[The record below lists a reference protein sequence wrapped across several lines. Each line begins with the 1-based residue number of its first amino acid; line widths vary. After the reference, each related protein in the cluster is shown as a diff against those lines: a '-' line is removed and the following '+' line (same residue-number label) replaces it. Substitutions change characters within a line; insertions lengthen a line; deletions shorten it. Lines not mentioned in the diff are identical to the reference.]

1 MSQKVRI
8 FHRTFQGQQT
18 QTTFFVQVFS
28 PKNPQNNKIFPQDI
42 SLIITKASHCL
53 QKMQQQQLR
62 TQMLYSDLWWRYCT
76 TDEILEMGEQD
87 AEWTG
92 QAKLIRDEE
101 SSICLSI
108 ADDMALLIAA
118 PLAAV

>member
-1 MSQKVRI
+1 VICDDSIALLMNFR
-8 FHRTFQGQQT
+8 
-18 QTTFFVQVFS
+18 
-28 PKNPQNNKIFPQDI
+28 D
-42 SLIITKASHCL
+42 
-53 QKMQQQQLR
+53 
-62 TQMLYSDLWWRYCT
+62 
-76 TDEILEMGEQD
+76 GEQD